1 MAGFSYPQKDLVCI
15 TLKPDSKSKV
25 LDTNQGFH
33 EATQHETQE

>member
-1 MAGFSYPQKDLVCI
+1 MAGLSYPQKDLVCV
-15 TLKPDSKSKV
+15 TLKFDSSKI